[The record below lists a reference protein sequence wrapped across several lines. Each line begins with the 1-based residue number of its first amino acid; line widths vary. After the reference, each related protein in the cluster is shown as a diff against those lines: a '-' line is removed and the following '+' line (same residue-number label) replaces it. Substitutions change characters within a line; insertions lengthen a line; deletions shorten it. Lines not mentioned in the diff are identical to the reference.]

1 MKTKSITLLSIT
13 TLALYGM
20 LLTVPHAMAAEKDTL
35 NASDVSFIKHAAS
48 DDAAEVKLAE
58 LGAKKADRADVKA
71 FAEML
76 VTDHTKSNEE
86 LAKLATTKGV
96 ELSGV
101 IEPAKAKVFQKLEKS
116 SGTEFDKKF
125 LAEMVSDH
133 KMCVS
138 NFEKASK
145 EAKDTDVKEFANGLL
160 PKLKAHLEK
169 AKELSLEETAGVK
182 TAPDNTARNMRDRDG
197 KELTPFDQGSSKSDT
212 EITAAIRKRI
222 MAGKDMSLNAQNV
235 KIITQNG
242 KVTLRGPVDST
253 EEKRLIAEI
262 AGRIVHPDQVNCQLE
277 VK

>member
-1 MKTKSITLLSIT
+1 MKTKSITLLSTT
-13 TLALYGM
+13 TLALCGI
-20 LLTVPHAMAAEKDTL
+20 LLTVPHAMATEKDTL

-48 DDAAEVKLAE
+48 DDVAEVQLAG

-71 FAEML
+71 FAEVL
-76 VTDHTKSNEE
+76 VTDHTRSNDE

-101 IEPAKAKVFQKLEKS
+101 IEPSKAKVFQKLEKS

-145 EAKDTDVKEFANGLL
+145 EAKDTDVKAFANGLL

-169 AKELSLEETAGVK
+169 AKELSLVESVGVK
-182 TAPDNTARNMRDRDG
+182 SAPDNTARNMRDRDG
-197 KELTPFDQGSSKSDT
+197 KELTPMDQGNSRSDT
-212 EITAAIRKRI
+212 EITAAIRKEI
-222 MAGKDMSLNAQNV
+222 MAGTDMSLNAQNV

-262 AGRIVHPDQVNCQLE
+262 AGRIVHPDQVDCQLE